1 MDYLDTIRE
10 LSRPNE
16 NKILLFVMDGLG
28 GLPVKELDGKTEL
41 EAARTPNMNKL
52 ARSCAL
58 GMHDPIA
65 TGLTPGSGPAHLAL
79 FGYDPVKW
87 NIGRG
92 VLETLG
98 VDFDLKEGDV
108 AVRTNFCTLDKNGNI
123 TDRRAGRISTDECA
137 RLSEKLDKSVKVQ
150 GVQTIFMPVRD
161 YRGGIVLRG
170 KGFGPNVEDTDPQVT
185 GKKPLPA
192 KGGDAPSR
200 KTAKV
205 LNEIVKQA
213 RKALKDEPR
222 ANGLLLR
229 GISSYRRY
237 PDFGEIYNLRA
248 ACIASYPMYRGVS
261 KLVGM
266 ELVGHPENLDEEIA
280 LLEKYWKDFD
290 FFFLHYKYTD
300 SRGEDG
306 DYKAKVKEIEKA
318 DKVIPRLLKLKPEV
332 MLATGDHS
340 TPTQLKSH
348 SWHPAPFML
357 YAPHLRHEPGNKFGE
372 VACASGSLGRIP
384 AVNLMPLAMAHAGK
398 LLKYGA

>member
-1 MDYLDTIRE
+1 MDYLDRVKE

-52 ARSCAL
+52 ARASAL
-58 GMHDPIA
+58 GVHDPIA
-65 TGLTPGSGPAHLAL
+65 TGFTPGSGPAHLGL
-79 FGYDPVKW
+79 FGYDPIEW

-137 RLSEKLDKSVKVQ
+137 RLSEKLDKAVNVQ
-150 GVQTIFMPVRD
+150 GVETIFMPVRD

-170 KGFGPNVEDTDPQVT
+170 KGLGHKVDDTDPQVT

-192 KGGDAPSR
+192 KGGDAPSK
-200 KTAKV
+200 KTAKI

-213 RKALKDEPR
+213 RKVLKDESR

-229 GISSYRRY
+229 GISTYRRY

-248 ACIASYPMYRGVS
+248 ACIAGYPMYRGVS

-266 ELVGHPENLDEEIA
+266 KLIGHPENLDEEIK
-280 LLEKYWKDFD
+280 LLEKSWKDFD
-290 FFFLHYKYTD
+290 FFFVHYKYTD

-306 DYKAKVKEIEKA
+306 DHKAKVKEIEKA
-318 DKVIPRLLKLKPEV
+318 DKVIPRMLKLKPEV
-332 MLATGDHS
+332 MLVTGDHS

-348 SWHPAPFML
+348 SWHPVPFML
-357 YAPHLRHEPGNKFGE
+357 HARHLRHEPGNKFGE
-372 VACASGSLGRIP
+372 TACASGSLGRIP
-384 AVNLMPLAMAHAGK
+384 AVNLLPLAMAHAGK

>member
-1 MDYLDTIRE
+1 MDYLDMVRE
-10 LSRPNE
+10 LARPNE

-52 ARSCAL
+52 ARSSAL
-58 GMHDPIA
+58 GLHDPIA
-65 TGLTPGSGPAHLAL
+65 PGVTPGSGPAHLSL

-108 AVRTNFCTLDKNGNI
+108 AVRTNFCTLDKNGDI
-123 TDRRAGRISTDECA
+123 TDRRAGRISTEECA
-137 RLSEKLDKSVKVQ
+137 RLSEKLDKSVKIR
-150 GVQTIFMPVRD
+150 GVRTIFMPVRD

-170 KGFGPNVEDTDPQVT
+170 EGLGHKVEDTDPQVT
-185 GKKPLPA
+185 GAKPLPA
-192 KGGDAPSR
+192 VGADAPSR
-200 KTAKV
+200 KTAKI
-205 LNEIVKQA
+205 LNEVVRQA
-213 RKALKDEPR
+213 QRVLKDEPR

-237 PDFGEIYNLRA
+237 PGFGEIYKLRA

-266 ELVGHPENLDEEIA
+266 KLIGRPNDLDEEIE
-280 LLEKYWKDFD
+280 LLAGHWKDFD
-290 FFFLHYKYTD
+290 FFFVHHKYTD

-318 DKVIPRLLKLKPEV
+318 DKVIPRMLKLKPDV
-332 MLATGDHS
+332 MIVTGDHS
-340 TPTQLKSH
+340 TPTQLRSH
-348 SWHPAPFML
+348 SWHPVPFML
-357 YAPHLRHEPGNKFGE
+357 HAPHLRHEPGGEFGE
-372 VACASGSLGRIP
+372 RACAAGSLGRIS

-398 LLKYGA
+398 LLKFGA